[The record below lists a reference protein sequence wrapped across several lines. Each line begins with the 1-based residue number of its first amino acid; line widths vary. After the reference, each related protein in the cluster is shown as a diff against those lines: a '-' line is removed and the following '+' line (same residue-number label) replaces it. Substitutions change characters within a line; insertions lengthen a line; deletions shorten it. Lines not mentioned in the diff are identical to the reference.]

1 MNLSHGMFSHNVE
14 NFEVV
19 AEVPWPLVSAMA
31 VDKLDSHIISLF
43 SLYSLCTVLYNFTT
57 G

>member
-1 MNLSHGMFSHNVE
+1 VNLSHGMFSHNVE